1 MTELKHGF
9 GAAKMNKDADERTVP
24 NGEYRDALNVQIVT
38 SDGSN
43 VGTLQTLL
51 GNKDIVNP
59 QITASISSNA
69 KCVGSIADEANNKI
83 YYFISDPDNFTD
95 YIFQYNSNINT
106 LLPVVVDKYQVD
118 TSIITT
124 TSYTAGNVITYF
136 IIDDLHSPPLGPS
149 PNITNVRP
157 GMTVA
162 GNFYK
167 ITLTNMGPTSQPFFT
182 SHNDGLIVI
191 KMEEYIDPTNSTI
204 TGWKVY
210 LDETII
216 DHGIFSGG
224 LSSSLGPVSFRAN
237 RTLNFEDHQ
246 ITGIN
251 IIDGVI
257 YWTDGTSEP
266 KKIIVENLLN
276 GTDVSGK
283 IHSKFNVYD
292 KYGVL
297 LQDNYNAIDFRD
309 QPENLKEEHIT
320 VIKKSPLHPPA
331 ILMSNTSDNRLNA
344 SGISNLESII
354 QNELFTDIEGSN
366 LPVGTIKNVTFD
378 VSVDYV
384 KGDII
389 LLRKDAWDV
398 DKDYN
403 RYEIIVELLEFNPN
417 TLNAT
422 VKIIFIQSSTVNDII
437 TTSNADI
444 PSPNDFHS
452 MLKQEKPLYEFK
464 LPRFA
469 YRYKYQ
475 DNQYSTYSPFSEPA
489 FLPGEFIYN
498 PKEGYNLGMVN
509 TLRSVYVMDFVTDE
523 DVIPKDV
530 VEIDILYKESNST
543 NIYTVKTIKYS
554 DSEWT
559 DQGSVLNTLAWN
571 GARTTGRIHIT
582 SEMVRAAVAS
592 NQLLRPWD
600 NVPRTA
606 KAQDIVGN
614 RIVYANYLQNYNL

>member
-1 MTELKHGF
+1 
-9 GAAKMNKDADERTVP
+9 
-24 NGEYRDALNVQIVT
+24 
-38 SDGSN
+38 
-43 VGTLQTLL
+43 
-51 GNKDIVNP
+51 
-59 QITASISSNA
+59 
-69 KCVGSIADEANNKI
+69 
-83 YYFISDPDNFTD
+83 
-95 YIFQYNSNINT
+95 
-106 LLPVVVDKYQVD
+106 
-118 TSIITT
+118 
-124 TSYTAGNVITYF
+124 
-136 IIDDLHSPPLGPS
+136 
-149 PNITNVRP
+149 
-157 GMTVA
+157 
-162 GNFYK
+162 
-167 ITLTNMGPTSQPFFT
+167 MGPTSQPFVT

-216 DHGIFSGG
+216 NHGIFSGG

-237 RTLNFEDHQ
+237 RALNFEGNQ

-257 YWTDGTSEP
+257 YWTDGVSEP

-276 GTDVSGK
+276 GTDVSGE

-320 VIKKSPLHPPA
+320 VIKKSPLYPPT

-344 SGISNLESII
+344 SGISNLESSI
-354 QNELFTDIEGSN
+354 QNELFTDTEASN
-366 LPVGTIKNVTFD
+366 LPVGTVKNVTFD
-378 VSVDYV
+378 IAVDYV
-384 KGDII
+384 KGDMI
-389 LLRKDAWDV
+389 LLRKDAWDL

-403 RYEIIVELLEFNPN
+403 RYEMIVELLEFDPN
-417 TLNAT
+417 TLDAV
-422 VKIIFIQSSTVNDII
+422 VKIIFIQNLTVNDV
-437 TTSNADI
+437 TVMTSLPDI
-444 PSPNDFHS
+444 PLPNNFHS

-489 FLPGEFIYN
+489 FLPGDFIYN

-509 TLRSVYVMDFVTDE
+509 TLRSVYIMDFVTDE
-523 DVIPKDV
+523 DAIPKDV

-543 NIYTVKTIKYS
+543 NIYTVKTIKY
-554 DSEWT
+554 DEEEWT
-559 DQGSVLNTLAWN
+559 AQGSVLNTLAWN